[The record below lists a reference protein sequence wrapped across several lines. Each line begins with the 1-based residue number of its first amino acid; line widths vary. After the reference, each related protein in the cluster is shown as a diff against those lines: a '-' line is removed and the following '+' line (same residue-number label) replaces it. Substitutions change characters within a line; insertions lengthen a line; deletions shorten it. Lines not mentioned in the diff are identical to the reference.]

1 MKILNDKFHNLNLVL
16 TSRYYREFLKLLF
29 TYGKVKRNERKT
41 IKYLNHKI
49 TVSDCL
55 SFIFQFKEMYVKGYY
70 EFNSECKAPVIFD
83 CGSNI
88 GVSVLF
94 FKDKYPDAIIKAFEA
109 DPNISELLNKNL
121 TTNSVNDVEVIS
133 KAVWVNNEGIEF
145 GLEGAD
151 ASSIFSNNKKI
162 RVPSIRLK
170 DEIEMEGKIDLL
182 KLDIEGA
189 ETEVIEDCKDSLG
202 KIKNIFIEYHSFI
215 GRDQNLDRILT
226 VLKTNNFRYF
236 IKTDEPRERPF
247 INHKSK
253 ISPDMDLQLNIF
265 AYRL

>member
-1 MKILNDKFHNLNLVL
+1 MKILNDKFQNLNLVL
-16 TSRYYREFLKLLF
+16 TDKYYRVFLRLLF
-29 TYGKVKRNERKT
+29 TYGKVKRNEEKT
-41 IKYLNHKI
+41 ISYLNHKI
-49 TVSDCL
+49 IVADCL

-70 EFNSECKAPVIFD
+70 EFNNESEIPVIFD

-88 GVSVLF
+88 GVSILF
-94 FKDKYPDAIIKAFEA
+94 FKDKYHNAIIKAFEA

-121 TTNSVNDVEVIS
+121 VTNSVKNVEVIA
-133 KAVWVNNEGIEF
+133 KAVWVNNDGIEL

-162 RVPSIRLK
+162 RVPSVRLK
-170 DEIEMEGKIDLL
+170 DLIEKEDRIDLL

-202 KIKNIFIEYHSFI
+202 RIKNIFIEYHSFI
-215 GRDQNLDRILT
+215 GKEQNLDRILT
-226 VLKTNNFRYF
+226 VLKSNNFRYF
-236 IKTDEPRERPF
+236 IKTDEPREKPL